1 MSETTRQHQHLFI
14 VRLWQETS
22 RLASDQ
28 WRGSIEHVP
37 STQRIYF
44 TSLAD
49 LTDFITWRLSSPLPS
64 SAVEVQALE
73 DQYGEDERVVW

>member
-49 LTDFITWRLSSPLPS
+49 LTDFITWRLSTPLPS
-64 SAVEVQALE
+64 ITAEAHALE
-73 DQYGEDERVVW
+73 EQHG